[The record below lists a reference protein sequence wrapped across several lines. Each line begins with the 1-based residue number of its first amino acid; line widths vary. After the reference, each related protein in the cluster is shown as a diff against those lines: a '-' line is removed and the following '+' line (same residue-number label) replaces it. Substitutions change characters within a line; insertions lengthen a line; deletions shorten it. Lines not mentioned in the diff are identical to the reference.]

1 MPVLTVFITT
11 TSAHTSP
18 VFPVLLL
25 LAGVLLFIFGFR
37 TYREYRIMED
47 TPQIP
52 VRSVPMG
59 LVHVSGKSS
68 GCEPLTSPLTSVPC
82 YYYEVK
88 VEKRVKKDNREQWE
102 NQSTE
107 KMEAPFYI
115 QDATGQIL
123 VNPQNAEFDVPR
135 TFMGELRPA
144 ALLSFG
150 SPARSFDTSL
160 GVPPPTDE
168 HLRAYLSGGASR
180 ARAALK
186 SSTVPGAKVM
196 DKALGVAEKMQA
208 LGVSIGA
215 GGISMDFGSHPYRFT
230 ETCLVAGR
238 ACNVLGTC
246 AENPSPA
253 DENDRNLIKRG
264 ANEKTFLITTKS
276 EKEIEKS
283 LRRKAVILVVIGA
296 ALIVGGVAIVLHM
309 AGML

>member
-1 MPVLTVFITT
+1 MSIQLALFASSSGSISPFI
-11 TSAHTSP
+11 P
-18 VFPVLLL
+18 GLLL
-25 LAGVLLFIFGFR
+25 LFGLVLFVVGFR

-135 TFMGELRPA
+135 TFMGELR
-144 ALLSFG
+144 
-150 SPARSFDTSL
+150 
-160 GVPPPTDE
+160 
-168 HLRAYLSGGASR
+168 H
-180 ARAALK
+180 
-186 SSTVPGAKVM
+186 
-196 DKALGVAEKMQA
+196 
-208 LGVSIGA
+208 
-215 GGISMDFGSHPYRFT
+215 
-230 ETCLVAGR
+230 
-238 ACNVLGTC
+238 
-246 AENPSPA
+246 
-253 DENDRNLIKRG
+253 
-264 ANEKTFLITTKS
+264 
-276 EKEIEKS
+276 
-283 LRRKAVILVVIGA
+283 
-296 ALIVGGVAIVLHM
+296 
-309 AGML
+309 